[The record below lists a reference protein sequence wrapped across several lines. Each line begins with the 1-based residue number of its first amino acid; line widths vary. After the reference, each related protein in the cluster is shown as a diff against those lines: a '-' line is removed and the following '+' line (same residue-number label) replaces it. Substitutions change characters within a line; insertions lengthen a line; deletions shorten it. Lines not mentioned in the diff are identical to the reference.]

1 VQTANTSANP
11 FSLFAVDCCFALCF
25 HSTHSPS
32 KTLALMLIVA
42 WSTADG
48 FEQPRLKVI
57 VMSSLFTSFSS
68 VSTFGPV
75 DCHIPFSSHRLD
87 YQSNRIEVERGWLL
101 RSLYPFSHHMLCRN
115 TSSPTIIVH
124 RPRLCFVHR
133 GCFVGPPIKSTASV
147 ATEAATGVLGVLGGS
162 GGHRPTIRRPSRT
175 WFRCVSGCL
184 VRKNNVDVSV
194 TFVWVGGHKRWIHKV
209 I

>member
-1 VQTANTSANP
+1 MCKLPTHLQIQ
-11 FSLFAVDCCFALCF
+11 FSSSQLIVVFRCVFIRHIRRTEPL
-25 HSTHSPS
+25 
-32 KTLALMLIVA
+32 LLMLIVA
-42 WSTADG
+42 WWTADG

-68 VSTFGPV
+68 VFTFGPV
-75 DCHIPFSSHRLD
+75 DCHIPFSSHRID

-101 RSLYPFSHHMLCRN
+101 RSFYPFSHHMLCRN

-147 ATEAATGVLGVLGGS
+147 ATEAATGVSGVLSGS
-162 GGHRPTIRRPSRT
+162 GGHRPTIRRPSDMVSICFDGDKKR
-175 WFRCVSGCL
+175 WCLGDVRVSGWTQAM
-184 VRKNNVDVSV
+184 D
-194 TFVWVGGHKRWIHKV
+194 T
-209 I
+209 